1 MTLGKLIQLA
11 RRTNPMQGRAYR
23 LSSSVRLPWIVGL
36 VLLLLLALA
45 AALLIGRT
53 GDEVQVP
60 QAILDN
66 QESVT

>member
-36 VLLLLLALA
+36 VLLLLALA